1 MSGYIDDIKRNYE
14 ELHAST
20 GESFESI
27 ANRVERTGDKNL
39 AGWLRSRAADGA
51 PAGTDPAT
59 TPPIERQAPDGAA
72 ETAAA
77 DGAPADGADAKPA
90 GKTSVKAAAD
100 AGDGTAPAAD
110 AKAKG

>member
-77 DGAPADGADAKPA
+77 DGADAKPA